1 MNFSKTFCKPLVIIA
16 IGSFSLLFSGNLMAQ
31 GGFKKAI
38 YKESGF
44 IGSDHQVQ
52 SNVRLNE
59 INPQAFRH
67 FRKNYPTVDQEYWE
81 KTQNGFTAHFKES
94 DRISL
99 AYYDN
104 QGGFLYSVKYF
115 EEADLNSDLQKRLKR
130 EYPGFQFDILTEI
143 NNETK
148 TVYLV
153 TLKNKYAMKSL
164 LIDQGEIK
172 VIDDLNYAGL

>member
-1 MNFSKTFCKPLVIIA
+1 LTIIA
-16 IGSFSLLFSGNLMAQ
+16 IGGFSLFISGKMMAQ
-31 GGFKKAI
+31 GNARKAI

-44 IGSDHQVQ
+44 AGSDHQVQ

-67 FRKNYPTVDQEYWE
+67 FRKNYPSVEQEYWE
-81 KTQNGFTAHFKES
+81 KTQNGLTAHFTES
-94 DRISL
+94 GKTSL

-115 EEADLNSDLQKRLKR
+115 EEADLNTDLQKRLKR

>member
-1 MNFSKTFCKPLVIIA
+1 MHISKKFCKPLVIIV
-16 IGSFSLLFSGNLMAQ
+16 IGGISILFSSKMMAQ
-31 GGFKKAI
+31 GNVKKAI
-38 YKESGF
+38 YKESGYA
-44 IGSDHQVQ
+44 GSAHPVQ
-52 SNVRLNE
+52 RNVRLNE

-67 FRKNYPTVDQEYWE
+67 FRKNYPSVQQEFWE
-81 KTQNGFTAHFKES
+81 KTQNGITAHFTEAGKM
-94 DRISL
+94 SL

-104 QGGFLYSVKYF
+104 QGGFLYTVKYF
-115 EEADLNSDLQKRLKR
+115 EEADLHTDLQKRLKR
-130 EYPGFQFDILTEI
+130 EYPGFQFDILSEI

>member
-1 MNFSKTFCKPLVIIA
+1 MNSSKIFCKPLVIIM
-16 IGSFSLLFSGNLMAQ
+16 IGGISLLFSNEIKAQ
-31 GGFKKAI
+31 GNIKKAI

-44 IGSDHQVQ
+44 SGVEHPVQ

-67 FRKNYPTVDQEYWE
+67 FHKNYPSVVQEFWE
-81 KTQNGFTAHFKES
+81 KTQNGFTAHFKEA
-94 DRISL
+94 DKISL

-115 EEADLNSDLQKRLKR
+115 EESDLNNELQKRLKR

-153 TLKNKYAMKSL
+153 TMKNKYAMKSL
-164 LIDQGEIK
+164 LIDQGEIR

>member
-1 MNFSKTFCKPLVIIA
+1 MNFSKIFCKPLVIIA
-16 IGSFSLLFSGNLMAQ
+16 IGGISLLLSSEMMAQ
-31 GGFKKAI
+31 GNFKKAI

-44 IGSDHQVQ
+44 SGPDHQVQ

-67 FRKNYPTVDQEYWE
+67 FRKNYPSVEQEYWE
-81 KTQNGFTAHFKES
+81 KTQNGFTAHFKEG
-94 DRISL
+94 DKLSL
-99 AYYDN
+99 AYYDH

-115 EEADLNSDLQKRLKR
+115 EESDLNNELQKRLKR

-164 LIDQGEIK
+164 LIDQGEIR